1 VTPPGTPD
9 AAPSTVVDDFIAA
22 IERRD
27 LDAAMALVAPDCE
40 YDNVP
45 IGPVRGRSAIR
56 AILDP
61 IASRSDE
68 IEWPVRRSASA
79 GPIVFNE
86 RIDRFRSG
94 DRWVEIAVVG
104 VWEVH
109 DGLITLWRDY
119 FDLEAYRSQTR

>member
-1 VTPPGTPD
+1 MDQASAVV
-9 AAPSTVVDDFIAA
+9 AAFIAA

-27 LDAAMALVAPDCE
+27 LGAAIALVHPECE

-45 IGPVRGRSAIR
+45 IGPVHGRA
-56 AILDP
+56 AILGVLEP

-68 IEWPVRRSASA
+68 ILWPVARTASD
-79 GPIVFNE
+79 GTVVFNE
-86 RIDRFRSG
+86 RLDRFRSG
-94 DRWVEIAVVG
+94 DRWIEIAVAG

-119 FDLEAYRSQTR
+119 FDLDTYRRQSRP